1 MTDLSTIV
9 VSSRIR
15 LARSL
20 SDHVFPELLPRKEG
34 NQIIKSVYKV
44 LDSVG
49 DFKLYT
55 MQDLPA
61 LDAEVMQEKHLISKN
76 LLKNTDSG
84 AVILSSDETISVM
97 VNEEDHLREQ
107 CFMKGLSLEKAY
119 EALNKI
125 DDALLMGLN
134 IAFDPTLGFLNSCI
148 TNVGTGMRASVMLF
162 LPGLTLSK
170 EVGNVI
176 RNYQNQGL
184 AIRGVFGEGSD
195 AEGYMFQ
202 VSNARSLGVTEQD
215 IIAKITSSA
224 IKIAEAELVA
234 RQKLLVENEDEL
246 KDRVFRAYGTLTN
259 AYIISSEEFMKCA
272 GEVKMGIALGLI
284 RLNDNTLID
293 RLIFDALPSTLT
305 QMSGEEALTEK
316 EEKKYRAQF
325 VSKTLRNARI
335 K

>member
-1 MTDLSTIV
+1 MNDLSTTV

-44 LDSVG
+44 LEPLG

-55 MQDLPA
+55 MQNLPA
-61 LDAEVMQEKHLISKN
+61 LDSEVMQEKHLISKN

-84 AVILSSDETISVM
+84 AVVLSSDETISIM
-97 VNEEDHLREQ
+97 INEEDHLREQ

-119 EALNKI
+119 ETLNRI

-170 EVGNVI
+170 EIGNI
-176 RNYQNQGL
+176 INAYQNQGL

-195 AEGYMFQ
+195 AQGYMFQ
-202 VSNARSLGVTEQD
+202 VSNARSLGVSEKD
-215 IIAKITSSA
+215 IIAKITMSA
-224 IKIAEAELVA
+224 IKISEAELAA
-234 RQKLLVENEDEL
+234 RQKLLKENEDEL
-246 KDRVFRAYGTLTN
+246 KDKVFRAYGTLTN
-259 AYIISSEEFMKCA
+259 AYTISSDEFMKCA

-284 RLNDNTLID
+284 KLNDNTLID

-305 QMSGEEALTEK
+305 QMSGEEALTEQ

-325 VSKTLRNARI
+325 VAKTLRNARI